1 MMKKLIATLLALMMA
16 LPSAALAQTAS
27 PAIDFTYNGQRYE
40 CTYSAFE
47 KCCTEADTSY
57 DLWLEPIGCE
67 EIESINLSIPTT
79 ARGGDAFDL
88 KQGDAVKYLTFYAV
102 EPDGMKHYVSMPG
115 SLFGTGLIS
124 EKDHYR
130 LDVKSMEFIHGKP
143 RVNASVNAS
152 FMNGE
157 VPFQIDFDL
166 QLQ

>member
-1 MMKKLIATLLALMMA
+1 MKQFTLFLLVLLMI
-16 LPSAALAQTAS
+16 LPSAALAQ
-27 PAIDFTYNGQRYE
+27 PAQPMIDFTYNGQQYE

-47 KCCTEADTSY
+47 KCCSEADTSY
-57 DLWLEPIGCE
+57 DLWLEPIGCA

-88 KQGDAVKYLTFYAV
+88 KHGDAVKYLTFYAV

-130 LDVKSMEFIHGKP
+130 LDVNSMEFIHGKP
-143 RVNASVNAS
+143 RVNASVSAS

-157 VPFQIDFDL
+157 VSFQIDFDL
-166 QLQ
+166 QLP